1 MMTDFLPPPVDWE
14 SCPPGLLSKYPQRM
28 HRRRMLTLAAT
39 TVASAGCVAAA
50 GFLGFQ
56 AYLQRLDKEYQ
67 FNGLTCADVRE
78 LMPEYRER
86 TLDPV
91 RSDHLEE
98 HVRRCPQCAR
108 FRTELREPAVT

>member
-1 MMTDFLPPPVDWE
+1 MTDSRPQDADWE
-14 SCPPGLLSKYPQRM
+14 NCPPGLLSQYPQRM
-28 HRRRMLTLAAT
+28 HRRRMLTIAAT

-78 LMPEYRER
+78 LMPAYRDR

-91 RSDHLEE
+91 RTDHLEK

-108 FRTELREPAVT
+108 FREELHGTAVT